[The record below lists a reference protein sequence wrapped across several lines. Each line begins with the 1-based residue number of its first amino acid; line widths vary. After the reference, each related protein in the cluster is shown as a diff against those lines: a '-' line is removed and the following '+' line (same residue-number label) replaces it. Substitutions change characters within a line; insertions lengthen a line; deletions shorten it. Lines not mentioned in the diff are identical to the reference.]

1 MNFNNKTF
9 YISGAQGNYLI
20 AFGLSV
26 ELVGN
31 KRKTF
36 VGNIIGVPF
45 AIGESILGLV
55 AMAGVKDWM
64 TFQIVISAP
73 FFLLL
78 LLYFILPESP
88 RWLIATGRHEE
99 AKELIEKAAK
109 MNKVKLSPSLLY
121 HEPTSDTKTIGSK
134 DHGTS
139 NIGIMDLFRNP
150 FVRKVT
156 LIMFF
161 NWIVVT
167 LGKYLFCFCF

>member
-1 MNFNNKTF
+1 M
-9 YISGAQGNYLI
+9 I

-36 VGNIIGVPF
+36 IGNIIGVPF

-55 AMAGVKDWM
+55 AMAGIKDWM

-88 RWLIATGRHEE
+88 RWFLVGICKYKPAYKSH
-99 AKELIEKAAK
+99 
-109 MNKVKLSPSLLY
+109 NLLY
-121 HEPTSDTKTIGSK
+121 FKCSH
-134 DHGTS
+134 
-139 NIGIMDLFRNP
+139 
-150 FVRKVT
+150 
-156 LIMFF
+156 
-161 NWIVVT
+161 
-167 LGKYLFCFCF
+167 

>member
-1 MNFNNKTF
+1 M
-9 YISGAQGNYLI
+9 I

-78 LLYFILPESP
+78 LLYFILG
-88 RWLIATGRHEE
+88 LIHE
-99 AKELIEKAAK
+99 K
-109 MNKVKLSPSLLY
+109 N
-121 HEPTSDTKTIGSK
+121 
-134 DHGTS
+134 
-139 NIGIMDLFRNP
+139 
-150 FVRKVT
+150 
-156 LIMFF
+156 
-161 NWIVVT
+161 
-167 LGKYLFCFCF
+167 